1 MKAKGI
7 MIMTDDSNFI
17 KAKHYLISRGINYKV
32 AYIPVNQKEKQ
43 PVIMTE
49 MDLID
54 RILYKL
60 TFGLKSENVSIFG

>member
-17 KAKHYLISRGINYKV
+17 KAKHYLISRGKTYKV
-32 AYIPVNQKEKQ
+32 VYIPVNQEEKQ

-60 TFGLKSENVSIFG
+60 TFGLKSENVSVFG

>member
-7 MIMTDDSNFI
+7 MIMTDDNNFI
-17 KAKHYLISRGINYKV
+17 KAKHYLISRGKTYKV
-32 AYIPVNQKEKQ
+32 VYIPVNQEEKQ

-60 TFGLKSENVSIFG
+60 TFGLKSENVSVFG